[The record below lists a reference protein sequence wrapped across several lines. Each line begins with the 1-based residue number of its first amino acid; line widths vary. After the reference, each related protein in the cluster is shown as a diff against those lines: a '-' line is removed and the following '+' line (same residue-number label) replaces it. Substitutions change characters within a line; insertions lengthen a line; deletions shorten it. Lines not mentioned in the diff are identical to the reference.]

1 MGTVYIAPAFTEI
14 GSQCRIYQ
22 HPDNVDDAKNHYW
35 QRPGEW
41 REIALMN
48 SRGRLV
54 CCEPG
59 PARDELIAC
68 EPLMGGLVI
77 HLEE

>member
-1 MGTVYIAPAFTEI
+1 MYIAPALTEV

-22 HPDNVDDAKNHYW
+22 HPDNVKDPRAHY
-35 QRPGEW
+35 RSRLREW
-41 REIALMN
+41 REIGLMD

-59 PARDELIAC
+59 PAHSELSAC
-68 EPLMGGLVI
+68 APLMGGLVI
-77 HLEE
+77 HLED